1 MKKLLKKLAP
11 VLAFII
17 IYLLAGC
24 GVTGHPQPVPA
35 PNVAPIA
42 SVQQ

>member
-1 MKKLLKKLAP
+1 MKKLLKKLGP

-17 IYLLAGC
+17 IYLIAGC
-24 GVTGHPQPVPA
+24 GVVGHPHPTPA

-42 SVQQ
+42 SQR